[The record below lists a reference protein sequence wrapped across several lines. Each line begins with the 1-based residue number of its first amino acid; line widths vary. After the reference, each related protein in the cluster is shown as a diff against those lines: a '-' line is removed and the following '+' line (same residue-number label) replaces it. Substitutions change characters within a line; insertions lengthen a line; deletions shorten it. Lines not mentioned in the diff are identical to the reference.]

1 MQLPS
6 EPGENGL
13 LGPNVTQ
20 SVQKQKELEEE
31 PESVM
36 VEIVLEQTSKIRNVP
51 SNVLVT
57 FWLLKENFYLYKRDL
72 FKSSSFEIADFSLC
86 FSRIKV
92 HWKMSEEE
100 M

>member
-1 MQLPS
+1 M

-36 VEIVLEQTSKIRNVP
+36 AEIVLEQASKIKNVP
-51 SNVLVT
+51 LNVLVT
-57 FWLLKENFYLYKRDL
+57 FWLLTEILYLYKRNL
-72 FKSSSFEIADFSLC
+72 KSSSFEIADFSLY
-86 FSRIKV
+86 FF
-92 HWKMSEEE
+92 
-100 M
+100 